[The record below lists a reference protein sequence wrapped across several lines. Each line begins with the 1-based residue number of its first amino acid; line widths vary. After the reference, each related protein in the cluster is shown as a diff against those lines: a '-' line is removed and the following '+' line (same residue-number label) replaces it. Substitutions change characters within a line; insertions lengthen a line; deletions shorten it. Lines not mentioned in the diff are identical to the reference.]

1 MTTRTTKL
9 ILNTAE
15 RTSGKSHC
23 CSFILANPGI
33 QFSAYETVKIE
44 IPHSFYNITTA
55 NNIINWDDDTATNQI
70 TTLTP
75 GNYSTDELLT
85 HIGAVM
91 TADTLAD
98 TGTASYSA
106 SRNTITDKITITNN
120 LLQNFDINWSTNA
133 VTKQLAIDLG
143 FFPIPTQEDRG
154 KPVPIDVNA
163 SSAHVANNVYWVG
176 KPKNINIKSNLAQ
189 LSKAQPSFVVQKGG
203 GSFNILEQ
211 ILVPTVSG
219 EITTWEP
226 TRPVVVPIRDK
237 LIFEITLE
245 LLDENFDL
253 LDLNGQDFNVTLLLH
268 NLK

>member
-1 MTTRTTKL
+1 MSLTTKL
-9 ILNTAE
+9 VLNTAV

-23 CSFILANPGI
+23 CSFILPNPGI
-33 QFSAYETVKIE
+33 RFSAYEVVKIE
-44 IPHSFYNITTA
+44 IPHSFYNITDA
-55 NNIINWDDDTATNQI
+55 NNIIEWVDDTT
-70 TTLTP
+70 TSLTSTLTN

-91 TADTLAD
+91 TASTLAA

-106 SRNTITDKITITNN
+106 TRDTITDKISFTNN
-120 LLQNFDINWSTNA
+120 LLANFDINWSTSA
-133 VTKQLAIDLG
+133 ITQRLATDLG
-143 FFPIPTQEDRG
+143 FFPTPSQEDRG
-154 KPVPIDVNA
+154 KPTPVDTTGA
-163 SSAHVANNVYWVG
+163 STHTANNVYWVG

-226 TRPVVVPIRDK
+226 RRPVVVPIRDK

-253 LDLNGQDFNVTLLLH
+253 LDLNGQDWNVTLLLH